1 MFSCGHMER
10 TSCRRRERLVFSCC
24 HVEEPRFEEEKDFV
38 EVNMTTNKTKGNNM
52 ELMESIVKV
61 DMEINYGEQIDN
73 NVRKLEEFD
82 TMIIEQ

>member
-1 MFSCGHMER
+1 MER

-24 HVEEPRFEEEKDFV
+24 HVEEPHFEEEKDFV
-38 EVNMTTNKTKGNNM
+38 EVNMTTKTKGNNM
-52 ELMESIVKV
+52 ELRMESIVKV

-82 TMIIEQ
+82 AMIIEQ